1 VSGIVPGAEVH
12 AVESEAELA
21 ELLREAS
28 RVGRD
33 VRVWGGDG
41 VPLTLPEPEAPG
53 TLPPWFVSLER
64 LAAIHEHEP
73 ADLTLTA
80 GAGLGLETLSGH
92 LRSAGQWLPVDA
104 PGWQRRTLGGLVAG
118 GRWGPL
124 HLGYGAPRDHVLG
137 ATLVTG
143 DGQVLELGGRVVK
156 NVAGFDLLRPL
167 VGSRGRLGVV
177 TRATIRLY
185 PIPAAD
191 RTLLFPGDS
200 AVALHELGLSLAG
213 LPGAPAALELFG
225 GDVPGGWGEAL
236 PAGGAGALARGFV
249 ALRLTGSAGGVEAL
263 TRLATQRAGV
273 DPHRVD
279 GAEASGGLFDSL
291 ARGVEPG
298 RPWIRLGILPSRLPE
313 LVVRIGAVL
322 EGLGEG
328 GWWGTH
334 VRAGVLRI
342 VPGRSQGIPPTFPA
356 LESLLSWVEGA
367 GGSVRVGGGLPS
379 GPGNRP
385 PRLAALEAGIRRV
398 FDPSGVLG
406 ALPERFP

>member
-1 VSGIVPGAEVH
+1 MSGIGAGAEVRW
-12 AVESEAELA
+12 VESEAELA
-21 ELLREAS
+21 ELLRETS
-28 RVGRD
+28 RVGRE
-33 VRVWGGDG
+33 VRVWGGVG
-41 VPLTLPEPEAPG
+41 VPMTLPATEATG
-53 TLPPWFVSLER
+53 TLPPWLVSLER

-80 GAGLGLETLSGH
+80 GAGLGLETLSRH
-92 LRSAGQWLPVDA
+92 LRAAGQWLPVDA

-137 ATLVTG
+137 ATVVTG

-156 NVAGFDLLRPL
+156 NVAGFDLLRAL

-177 TRATIRLY
+177 TRATVRLY

-200 AVALHELGLSLAG
+200 AVALHELGLSLAA

-225 GDVPGGWGEAL
+225 GEVPGGWGELL
-236 PAGGAGALARGFV
+236 PAGGGGGPVRGFV

-273 DPHRVD
+273 NPLLVD

-291 ARGVEPG
+291 ARDVEPW

-313 LVVRIGAVL
+313 LVVRIRAVL

-342 VPGRSQGIPPTFPA
+342 VPERAQGIPPTFAA
-356 LESLLSWVEGA
+356 LESHLPWVEEA

-379 GPGNRP
+379 RPGNRA
-385 PRLAALEAGIRRV
+385 PRLSELEEGIRRV